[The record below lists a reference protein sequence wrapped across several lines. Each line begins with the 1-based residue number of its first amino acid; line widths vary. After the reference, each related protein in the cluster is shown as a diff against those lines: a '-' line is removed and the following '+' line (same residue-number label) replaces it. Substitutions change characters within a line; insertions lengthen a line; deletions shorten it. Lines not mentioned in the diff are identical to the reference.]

1 MHVGPTSQ
9 RWWVVFF
16 GVAALALLWA
26 NFCTAAAVPWNP
38 ARLAA
43 AAALAEGLPL
53 YVLRDS
59 GAHLGWFY
67 GPVFPLWHLPTML
80 LTNISALHFAASV
93 WNTVTLLAP
102 IALLLW
108 AGGVR
113 HARLGMALTLAAVLL
128 LGHGVLARNFLF
140 IHVDAVCLAL
150 GMMACFALHGA
161 VHGRAAVWLHVA
173 ALSAALAVWSKQIA
187 VALLPALLVWLWR
200 ECGRAVAAR
209 FAFWLVV
216 HGAAMTAMFFT
227 VFGAEEVLFNTV
239 LIHLRNPNEGGW
251 SVLAARLGQLGVAT
265 LAWLPLIGLA
275 FGLTRREMRVRLP
288 AGAASLVR
296 LLLWCAVWQLPLG
309 LSASIKVG
317 GGLNSLHSLNYAFVA
332 ALIWLGHQR
341 SWWHAAPPRTRVA
354 ALALLAWMIPLGMA
368 FGLAREHGLRWRPAR
383 EQEQL
388 VKLVRETPGKYY
400 FPWNPLVTI
409 REEGRVQP
417 LDNALFCLWLAG
429 LEPPVENIRAT
440 VFPNPVLVYEE
451 PSQSKFALRYFPM
464 HRTDSK

>member
-1 MHVGPTSQ
+1 MKATRLTEIPLVM
-9 RWWVVFF
+9 F
-16 GVAALALLWA
+16 GAAALALLWA

-43 AAALAEGLPL
+43 SAALAEGLPL

-67 GPVFPLWHLPTML
+67 GPVFPLWHLPAML
-80 LTNISALHFAASV
+80 LPNISALHFAASV
-93 WNTVTLLAP
+93 WNAVTLLAP
-102 IALLLW
+102 LALFLW

-113 HARLGMALTLAAVLL
+113 RGRLVMGLTLATVLL
-128 LGHGVLARNFLF
+128 LGHGVLSRNFFF

-150 GMMACFALHGA
+150 GALACFALHGA
-161 VHGRAAVWLHVA
+161 VRGRGVVWLHTA
-173 ALSAALAVWSKQIA
+173 AVGAVLAVWTKQIA
-187 VALLPALLVWLWR
+187 VALLPALLTWLWR
-200 ECGRAVAAR
+200 ECGRAMAAR

-216 HGAAMTAMFFT
+216 HGAAVTVLFFAA
-227 VFGAEEVLFNTV
+227 FGIEEILFNTV

-251 SVLAARLGQLGVAT
+251 LVFAARLGQLGFAT
-265 LAWLPLIGLA
+265 LSWLPLIIVALWA
-275 FGLTRREMRVRLP
+275 TRHEARSRLP
-288 AGAASLVR
+288 EKAASLIR

-317 GGLNSLHSLNYAFVA
+317 GGLNSLHSLHYAFVA
-332 ALIWLGHQR
+332 ALIWLGYQH
-341 SWWHAAPPRTRVA
+341 SWWHAMWPRTRVA
-354 ALALLAWMIPLGMA
+354 MFALIAWLVPLISA
-368 FGLAREHGLRWRPAR
+368 FGLAHKHGLRWQPAR
-383 EQEQL
+383 GQEQL
-388 VKLVRETPGKYY
+388 VKLAREMPGKYY

-429 LEPPVENIRAT
+429 LEPPAESIRAA

-451 PSQSKFALRYFPM
+451 LSQSKFALRYFPS